1 MIGVPDE
8 KWGEAVKAIVVLKP
22 GQSPDRDGIMAW
34 TRQRLAGFKVP
45 KSIEFVDAL
54 PRNPSG
60 KLLRRKLR
68 EPFWEGMNRQ
78 VN

>member
-1 MIGVPDE
+1 MGRGGQGHRRAQAGAAPDQ
-8 KWGEAVKAIVVLKP
+8 A
-22 GQSPDRDGIMAW
+22 GIIAW

-45 KSIEFVDAL
+45 KSIEFVEAL

-68 EPFWEGMNRQ
+68 EPFWEGMSRR